1 MSTTAVMHTHITSQ
15 REAIA
20 NCHVGTELRVRYV
33 GGSSTCYMV
42 TAINGDKARELEL
55 VGKRGAKRWLV
66 DGGDRLWLKD
76 PTAAKRKGRNE
87 SGGHRR
93 VISIQV
99 LISPEFR
106 QLEELERKAAD
117 AEAWRARLPAYYTV
131 GVTDSGF
138 VAVSNDCAVAGRLN
152 ALPEEVGGPHSNA
165 WEAVCDA
172 WEDAVHGLED
182 EVDRRDRELEE
193 RRKQTASLEAERD
206 MRREDAAR
214 CRLALQQLLELARG
228 LAPTGYMLPS
238 STSPDAVVAA
248 VGHALRVESMKDT
261 RPLL

>member
-1 MSTTAVMHTHITSQ
+1 MSTTAVMHTHIASQ

-20 NCHVGTELRVRYV
+20 NCHVGTELRIRYV
-33 GGSSTCYMV
+33 GGSSTCYTV
-42 TAINGDKARELEL
+42 IAIKGDRARELEL

-76 PTAAKRKGRNE
+76 PTAAKRKGRSE

-93 VISIQV
+93 VISVQV
-99 LISPEFR
+99 LASPTGTKVE
-106 QLEELERKAAD
+106 D
-117 AEAWRARLPAYYTV
+117 DVSAWRARLPAYYTV

-172 WEDAVHGLED
+172 WEDALHGLED

-193 RRKQTASLEAERD
+193 RRKQAVTLEAERD
-206 MRREDAAR
+206 IYRDDARR
-214 CRLALQQLLELARG
+214 CRVALLQLLELARG
-228 LAPTGYMLPS
+228 LAPSGEMLPR
-238 STSPDAVVAA
+238 STSSDAVVAA
-248 VGHALRVESMKDT
+248 VGHALRVESMIA
-261 RPLL
+261 RSPL